1 MNVTLLVV
9 DLNRKPSST
18 DILILALCTRPA
30 EISRLGAKTLLLSTS
45 VLTDNPTSSLARVL
59 PVVSCP
65 AAKEILCA
73 PAGNVAFPT
82 VQITFNDK
90 NDDKEQD
97 SDVKPALELN
107 TPTGLD

>member
-1 MNVTLLVV
+1 
-9 DLNRKPSST
+9 
-18 DILILALCTRPA
+18 
-30 EISRLGAKTLLLSTS
+30 
-45 VLTDNPTSSLARVL
+45 VL